1 MLQRAVE
8 EGDLPADQPVEL
20 MAHVLLAAAD
30 ESALFI
36 ANSADQQR
44 ARDEAVQTLD
54 ALIAGLQGSRR

>member
-1 MLQRAVE
+1 
-8 EGDLPADQPVEL
+8 

-54 ALIAGLQGSRR
+54 ALLTGLHGPGR